1 MSELKADA
9 TPSPRRR
16 RARSNRRR
24 HRRRSPSI
32 RSLAYGEM
40 TALTACTM
48 PLSTLMSFFLKDTPF
63 TAPPETVME
72 LPAIVVS
79 VFPSMYAS
87 VSAPWT
93 ARRKRRR
100 GRVALK
106 RVSRS

>member
-1 MSELKADA
+1 M
-9 TPSPRRR
+9 
-16 RARSNRRR
+16 
-24 HRRRSPSI
+24 
-32 RSLAYGEM
+32 
-40 TALTACTM
+40 TACTM

-79 VFPSMYAS
+79 VFPSMSAS

-100 GRVALK
+100 GRVARLLPPLPL
-106 RVSRS
+106 RLLPLRLLP